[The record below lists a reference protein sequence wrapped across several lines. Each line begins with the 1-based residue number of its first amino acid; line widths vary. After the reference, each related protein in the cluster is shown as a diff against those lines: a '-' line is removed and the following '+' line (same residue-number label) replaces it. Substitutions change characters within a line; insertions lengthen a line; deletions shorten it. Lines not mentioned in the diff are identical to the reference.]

1 MTNMPAAEEKGIAYR
16 NDKREQSG
24 KKRRNG
30 RKRNNPWDIGHLF
43 VHGGLHGAIVYV

>member
-1 MTNMPAAEEKGIAYR
+1 MTNMPAAEKKELLTED
-16 NDKREQSG
+16 DKREQSG

-43 VHGGLHGAIVYV
+43 VHGGLHGSIVYV